1 MFDIDYSRLT
11 EQLLYQPDSPMI
23 FTSGIFLFLF
33 LGFTLIYTLLA
44 AGEGSGQ
51 TSDTQ
56 RISWRIFFVT
66 CFSYYFYYK
75 SSGLFFWLL
84 ALVTTSDYFIAKA
97 IGELGIRNEELGI
110 RNEEL
115 GIRNEEPLARRSQL
129 GIDTPST
136 AEHSIPHSS
145 FLIPHLKKTLV
156 ALSLILD
163 LGLLFF
169 FKYTNFLGET
179 LCTLLTDWGIHVP
192 ATISGSYLQAVAWQP
207 RDIFLPVGISFFTF
221 QSLSYTIDV
230 YRGNIRPLNSLLDYA
245 FYVSFFPQLV
255 AGPIVRARD
264 FIPQIRRP
272 FLVTPQMFGTGVFYI
287 IAGLFKKA
295 VISDYISINFV
306 ERIFDQPDLY
316 SGLENLLAVYGYTL
330 QIYCDFSGYSD
341 MAIGIAL
348 LLGFQFPQNFDS
360 PYKSA
365 SITEF
370 WRRWHISL
378 SSWLKDYLYISLGGN
393 RHGKIRQYFNLLMT
407 MLLGGLWHGASLNF
421 ILWGG
426 IHGVLLCLDKMW
438 HSICPVLSPLTYLP
452 SKQNPNGRRRPVL
465 GLVGGLVTFHLVAA
479 LWVLFRASSFGIAEQ
494 VFHQIVYKFEPQI
507 FLQWCTSYK
516 AVALL
521 MLLGYVLHFMPESL
535 SAKTRGFVTR
545 CPLVV
550 KALLIVILVWIVI
563 QIKSSDVQP
572 FIYFQF

>member
-1 MFDIDYSRLT
+1 MFDIDFNLVI
-11 EQLLYQPDSPMI
+11 EQLQYQSDSPMI
-23 FTSGIFLFLF
+23 FSSGIFLFLF
-33 LGFTLIYTLLA
+33 LAFALIYNSLGKADTL
-44 AGEGSGQ
+44 
-51 TSDTQ
+51 
-56 RISWRIFFVT
+56 RILFVT
-66 CFSYYFYYK
+66 LFSYYFYYK

-84 ALVTTSDYFIAKA
+84 ALVTVCDYFIAKA
-97 IGELGIRNEELGI
+97 IG
-110 RNEEL
+110 
-115 GIRNEEPLARRSQL
+115 
-129 GIDTPST
+129 
-136 AEHSIPHSS
+136 SIGKSGAG
-145 FLIPHLKKTLV
+145 KTLV

-163 LGLLFF
+163 LGLLVF
-169 FKYTNFLGET
+169 FKYTNFLGESI
-179 LCTLLTDWGIHVP
+179 CTLLTNWGIHVP
-192 ATISGSYLQAVAWQP
+192 SSISGSYLLGVTWQH
-207 RDIFLPVGISFFTF
+207 RNIFLPVGISFFTF

-230 YRGNIRPLNSLLDYA
+230 YRGNIKPLNRLLDYA

-272 FLVTPQMFGTGVFYI
+272 LLVTDKMFGMGVFLI
-287 IAGLFKKA
+287 IAGLFKKS
-295 VISDYISINFV
+295 VISDYISVNFV

-316 SGLENLLAVYGYTL
+316 SGLENLLAVYGYSL

-348 LLGFQFPQNFDS
+348 LLGFEFPKNFDS
-360 PYKSA
+360 PYKSQ

-393 RHGKIRQYFNLLMT
+393 RHGKFRQYVNLLLT

-426 IHGVLLCLDKMW
+426 LHGLFLCIDKVW
-438 HSICPVLSPLTYLP
+438 HSIFPAASPLTYLP
-452 SKQNPNGRRRPVL
+452 SKNAPAPKKNYL
-465 GLVGGLVTFHLVAA
+465 IALLGGLITFHLVAA
-479 LWVLFRASSFGIAEQ
+479 CWVLFRAPSFGIAEQ
-494 VFHQIVYKFEPQI
+494 VFHQIFFKFEPQI

-521 MLLGYVLHFMPESL
+521 LLLGYVLHLMPESL
-535 SAKTRGFVTR
+535 SEKTQKLVSRS
-545 CPLVV
+545 PLLV
-550 KALLIVILVWIVI
+550 KAMLIIALIFLVI